1 MPASIH
7 GFVCTGWVDQKT
19 LRRRQTLYD
28 VASLLLMV
36 PMALWQ
42 NSTPF
47 FGALALCTTE
57 IDNFRRRHKNVNE
70 PKNEDDLKNENK
82 NQKQSNAG

>member
-1 MPASIH
+1 MSVVCHRNRQRRTAS
-7 GFVCTGWVDQKT
+7 
-19 LRRRQTLYD
+19 YD
-28 VASLLLMV
+28 EARLNLTTSIDF
-36 PMALWQ
+36 WQ

-47 FGALALCTTE
+47 FGALAFCTTE